1 MKDLRDLK
9 SRYEFQLDNK
19 QLVLLFAGMIVILIL
34 AFILGTLFGRNLYS
48 AKTAEAPQTAAAAPA
63 PAGPAPSPGG
73 TAMESGTTVAPL
85 TPEEKEKQALVK
97 ELESQKLPRPA
108 PGSAPAAPA
117 KPAPGAAKKPAP
129 ATPAK
134 PGPATPAKPAAPGK
148 TAALTPAP
156 ALGARVPSPAPS
168 PPAKPEPAPLPPS
181 HAGAYCI
188 QIAASQNA
196 GEADALKA
204 KLADKKFEA
213 YVVKAEVPGKGTFYR
228 VRVGH
233 YKDRAQADKALKIFK
248 SHEPTYR
255 SAYVT
260 K

>member
-48 AKTAEAPQTAAAAPA
+48 AKTAEAPATVATAPG
-63 PAGPAPSPGG
+63 PPGPAPSPGG
-73 TAMESGTTVAPL
+73 AAAEEGTAAAPVS
-85 TPEEKEKQALVK
+85 PEEKEKQALVK
-97 ELESQKLPRPA
+97 ELEAQKLPSP
-108 PGSAPAAPA
+108 P
-117 KPAPGAAKKPAP
+117 PGAAPP
-129 ATPAK
+129 
-134 PGPATPAKPAAPGK
+134 APGK
-148 TAALTPAP
+148 TVAAAPVGPATKT
-156 ALGARVPSPAPS
+156 
-168 PPAKPEPAPLPPS
+168 AKPEPALKPEPSPQPSS
-181 HAGAYCI
+181 HAGPYCI
-188 QIAASQNA
+188 QVASNQNP

-213 YVVKAEVPGKGTFYR
+213 YVVKAEIPGKGTFYR

-248 SHEPTYR
+248 SHEPAYK

>member
-48 AKTAEAPQTAAAAPA
+48 SKVAETPPATAAAPQ
-63 PAGPAPSPGG
+63 GPAPSPGG
-73 TAMESGTTVAPL
+73 TAAEEGTPAAPVSQ
-85 TPEEKEKQALVK
+85 EEKEKKALVK
-97 ELESQKLPRPA
+97 ELEAQKLPSPPPGAAPATPGKPA
-108 PGSAPAAPA
+108 PGAPAQPGPAAPAAPA
-117 KPAPGAAKKPAP
+117 KPPLPGKTVAAVP
-129 ATPAK
+129 
-134 PGPATPAKPAAPGK
+134 PGPASKTQKPQPA
-148 TAALTPAP
+148 T
-156 ALGARVPSPAPS
+156 
-168 PPAKPEPAPLPPS
+168 KPEPSPLPASRSGP
-181 HAGAYCI
+181 YCI

-213 YVVKAEVPGKGTFYR
+213 YVVKADVPGKGTFYR

-233 YKDRAQADKALKIFK
+233 YKDRAQADKALRIFK
-248 SHEPTYR
+248 AHEPAYK